1 MFLSV
6 DNTFWVQLI
15 NFVIFIALLNVV
27 FLKPVGAA
35 LKKRRAYIDS
45 VKNDLERF
53 ERQSGELRGAAD
65 GRRVAARRKAEE
77 TIVAARGAAEAE
89 ADSVIAAATERGSA
103 IADDARRTVAREF
116 EAAKANERSL
126 SEALAKTLLDRAT
139 GARA

>member
-6 DNTFWVQLI
+6 DGTFWVQLL
-15 NFVIFIALLNVV
+15 NFAIFIALLDVV

-35 LKKRRAYIDS
+35 LKKRREYIDS

-53 ERQSGELRGAAD
+53 ERQSRELRGEAD
-65 GRRVAARRKAEE
+65 GRRAAARRKAEE
-77 TIVAARGAAEAE
+77 AIVGARGAAEAD
-89 ADSVIAAATERGSA
+89 ADRIVAVATERASSVA
-103 IADDARRTVAREF
+103 EDARRTVEREY
-116 EAAKANERSL
+116 EAAKANEGAL